1 MGSAGQYY
9 TLDNGVPLPRNDTVD
24 QILTGSGGGYVLL
37 TSTQL
42 LENLAHFSRERIP
55 ERVVHAKASAA
66 RGFYEVTDD
75 VSDITDADFL
85 NGIGKKT
92 EVLMRIPTTG
102 PEKGSA
108 DTVRDFRGF
117 AIKFKTNEG
126 NQDWV
131 FNNQPVFFVRDPV
144 KFPSLNRSHKRHP
157 GTNSTNADMFWD
169 FHVNNQ
175 ESVHALMFLFGDR
188 GLPASVRT
196 LNGYSG
202 NTYKF
207 TKDNG
212 SSYVYVRVHFISNQ
226 GIHWLTNAQGA
237 KYAGTE
243 PDKHMLDLQDAIN
256 RGDYPSWDLHVQV
269 IRPEEIDEAPVDI
282 FDMTKV
288 WPKKQFPLRKLGR
301 VTLNKNP
308 DNWFAEVEQAAFSP
322 SNMVPGIAPSPDP
335 MLQARMF
342 AYPDAQRYR
351 LGVNYQYLPTN
362 APKSQVYCPI
372 ERDGRMNFTG
382 NYGKDPNYIGTS
394 LNPVHFLEKLGPNNL
409 NDRQSQ
415 ATPPQKQLNAT
426 KANSLDHVQ
435 VATPSPV
442 FTVVTDKDFEQAT
455 ALWRLME
462 KQDGAHDRFVGNAA
476 AHIADVTTPVL
487 REKAYEMFGRVDKQ
501 LGERLRKSTEEK
513 IKNNDEHPHK
523 TAWH

>member
-1 MGSAGQYY
+1 MASTDRVY
-9 TLDNGVPLPRNDTVD
+9 TLDNGVPQPRDDTVD
-24 QILTGSGGGYVLL
+24 QLSTGLGGGYVLL

-42 LENLAHFSRERIP
+42 IENLAHFSRERIP
-55 ERVVHAKASAA
+55 ERVVHAKASGA
-66 RGFYEVTDD
+66 RGYYEVTDD

-85 NGIGKKT
+85 TGIGKKT

-117 AIKFKTNEG
+117 AIKFKTEEG

-157 GTNSTNADMFWD
+157 TSNSTDADMFWD

-188 GLPASVRT
+188 GLPATVRT
-196 LNGYSG
+196 INGYSG

-212 SSYVYVRVHFISNQ
+212 ASYVYVRVHFISNQ
-226 GIHWLTNAQGA
+226 GIHWLTNAEGA
-237 KYAGTE
+237 ALAGSD
-243 PDKHMLDLQDAIN
+243 PDKHMLDLQNAIKT
-256 RGDYPSWDLHVQV
+256 GDYPSWDVCVQV
-269 IRPEEIDEAPVDI
+269 CHPSEMNDAPVNI

-288 WPKKQFPLRKLGR
+288 WPKKKYPLRKMGR

-308 DNWFAEVEQAAFSP
+308 ENWFAEIEQAAFSP

-362 APKSQVYCPI
+362 APKSKVYVPI
-372 ERDGRMNFTG
+372 ERDGKMNFTS
-382 NYGKDPNYIGTS
+382 NYGGDPNYIGST
-394 LNPVHFLEKLGPNNL
+394 LKPVRFDTKLSPAKP
-409 NDRQSQ
+409 QSNG
-415 ATPPQKQLNAT
+415 TTGNVR
-426 KANSLDHVQ
+426 SLDQAQ
-435 VATPSPV
+435 VNVPSPV
-442 FTVVTDKDFEQAT
+442 FTEVTEKDFEQAT
-455 ALWRLME
+455 AFWKLIGG
-462 KQDGAHDRFVGNAA
+462 QDGAQQRWVDNAA
-476 AHIADVTTPVL
+476 AHIAGATVKDLRDRAYGEFIFLKGDELFSFFFFPLSFAVL
-487 REKAYEMFGRVDKQ
+487 YM
-501 LGERLRKSTEEK
+501 STYS
-513 IKNNDEHPHK
+513 
-523 TAWH
+523 

>member
-1 MGSAGQYY
+1 MEMASEGPYY
-9 TLDNGVPLPRNDTVD
+9 TLDNGVPLPRDDTVE
-24 QILTGSGGGYVLL
+24 QLSTGLGGGYVLL

-42 LENLAHFSRERIP
+42 IENLAHFSRERIP
-55 ERVVHAKASAA
+55 ERVVHAKGSGA
-66 RGFYEVTDD
+66 RGFFEVTDD

-85 NGIGKKT
+85 NGIGNRC

-117 AIKFKTNEG
+117 AIKFKTNQG

-157 GTNSTNADMFWD
+157 GTNSVNADMFWD

-207 TKDNG
+207 TKNDG
-212 SSYVYVRVHFISNQ
+212 AYVYVRVHFISNQ
-226 GIHWLTNAQGA
+226 GIHYLTNAEGA
-237 KYAGTE
+237 KYAGTD
-243 PDKHMLDLQDAIN
+243 PDKHMLDLQNAIDQGN
-256 RGDYPSWDLHVQV
+256 YPSWDVHVQV
-269 IRPEEIDEAPVDI
+269 IQPDEIDKAPTNI
-282 FDMTKV
+282 FDMTKI
-288 WPKKQFPLRKLGR
+288 WPKKQYPLRRMGR

-308 DNWFAEVEQAAFSP
+308 DNWFAEIEQAAFSP

-382 NYGKDPNYIGTS
+382 NYGSDPNYIASS
-394 LNPVHFLEKLGPNNL
+394 LKPLRYLENLEPNNSKDSSNQTAPPVANGTGATAL
-409 NDRQSQ
+409 RKTRLDQ
-415 ATPPQKQLNAT
+415 A
-426 KANSLDHVQ
+426 Q
-435 VATPSPV
+435 VAEPSPV

-455 ALWRLME
+455 ALWKLLE
-462 KQDGAHDRFVGNAA
+462 EQHGAQDRWVGNAA
-476 AHIADVTTPVL
+476 AHIAGVTHKSL
-487 REKAYEMFGRVDKQ
+487 REQAYGQWLCKESVFYSSLFFRVC
-501 LGERLRKSTEEK
+501 
-513 IKNNDEHPHK
+513 
-523 TAWH
+523 